1 MTDQTDGFGHEEVHI
16 RRGERSGLPVVV
28 AVHSTA
34 AGPAVGGCRLWT
46 YPDWRAGL
54 ADALALSA
62 AMTVKCAVAGLP
74 RGGGKT
80 VLPLPP
86 GLRLDPDRRRALFLD
101 AGDAVEE
108 LGGRYFTGEDV
119 GTTAPDLL
127 VMAERTK
134 RVMGLPVE
142 HGGVGEPAAPTAA
155 GVVAAIR
162 ATCEV
167 VLGTADPAGLRFAV
181 HGLGQVGGRV
191 ARWLVDAGAR
201 VTAADVDPSRRVP
214 GVAVVDPD
222 ALLDLDVDVLVPASL
237 GGLLTREVVA
247 RLRCRAVVGPANNQ
261 LAEPAVAGLLVERG
275 IAWAPDVVVNGGGA
289 VYVVLRETAMATHEE
304 AMARVA
310 AIGDTVREVLTDAA
324 RTGTTPSAAVAALV
338 RRRTG

>member
-1 MTDQTDGFGHEEVHI
+1 MSDHPDGFGHEQVLI
-16 RRGERSGLPVVV
+16 RRGQRSGLPVVV
-28 AVHSTA
+28 AVHSTT
-34 AGPAVGGCRLWT
+34 AGPAVGGCRLWA

-54 ADALALSA
+54 ADALDLSA

-86 GLRLDPDRRRALFLD
+86 GLRLDADRRRALFLD
-101 AGDAVEE
+101 VGDAVEE
-108 LGGRYFTGEDV
+108 LDGRYFIGEDI

-127 VMAERTK
+127 AMTERTGW
-134 RVMGLPVE
+134 VMGLPVE

-155 GVVAAIR
+155 GVVAAIG

-167 VLGTADPAGLRFAV
+167 VFGTADPAGLRFAV

-191 ARWLVDAGAR
+191 ARWLVERGAV
-201 VTAADVDPSRRVP
+201 VTGADVDPARRVP
-214 GVAVVDPD
+214 GVAMTDPD
-222 ALLDLDVDVLVPASL
+222 SLLDLDVDVLVPASL
-237 GGLLTREVVA
+237 GHLLSREVVA

-261 LAEPAVAGLLVERG
+261 LADDSVGALLVERG

-289 VYVVLRETAMATHEE
+289 IYVVLRETGKAGHEE
-304 AMARVA
+304 AMARVG
-310 AIGDTVREVLTDAA
+310 AIGDTVREVLTAAA
-324 RTGTTPSAAVAALV
+324 RTGTTPSAAVDALV
-338 RRRTG
+338 GGRTS

>member
-1 MTDQTDGFGHEEVHI
+1 MTDQLNGFDHEQVLI
-16 RRGERSGLPVVV
+16 RRGGRSGLPIVV

-54 ADALALSA
+54 ADALDLSA

-86 GLRLDPDRRRALFLD
+86 GLRLDADRRRALFLD
-101 AGDAVEE
+101 VGDAVED
-108 LGGRYFTGEDV
+108 LGGRYFIGEDV

-127 VMAERTK
+127 TIAERTG
-134 RVMGLPVE
+134 RVMGLPTE
-142 HGGVGEPAAPTAA
+142 SGGVGEPAAPTAA
-155 GVVAAIR
+155 GVLAAIG

-167 VLGTADPAGLRFAV
+167 VFGTADPTGLRFAV

-191 ARWLVDAGAR
+191 ARRLVERGAV
-201 VTAADVDPSRRVP
+201 VTAADVDPTRHVP
-214 GVAVVDPD
+214 GVATTDPD
-222 ALLDLDVDVLVPASL
+222 SLLDLDVDVLVPASL
-237 GGLLTREVVA
+237 GHLLTREVVA

-261 LAEPAVAGLLVERG
+261 LADPSVGDLLVERG
-275 IAWAPDVVVNGGGA
+275 ITWAPDVVVNGGGA
-289 VYVVLRETAMATHEE
+289 VYVVLRETAQVGHEE
-304 AMARVA
+304 AMKRVD
-310 AIGDTVREVLTDAA
+310 AIGDTVREVLTAAA
-324 RTGTTPSAAVAALV
+324 RTGSTPSAAVADLV
-338 RRRTG
+338 RRRTA

>member
-1 MTDQTDGFGHEEVHI
+1 MTDHADGFEHDEVLI
-16 RRGERSGLPVVV
+16 RRGSRSELPIVV

-54 ADALALSA
+54 ADALDLSA

-101 AGDAVEE
+101 VGDAVEE
-108 LGGRYFTGEDV
+108 LDGRYFIGEDV
-119 GTTAPDLL
+119 GTAGPDLL
-127 VMAERTK
+127 AMAERTG

-155 GVVAAIR
+155 GVVAAIG
-162 ATCEV
+162 ATCDV
-167 VLGTADPAGLRFAV
+167 VFGTADPAGLRFAV

-191 ARWLVDAGAR
+191 ARWLVERGAV
-201 VTAADVDPSRRVP
+201 VTGADVDPTRRVP
-214 GVAVVDPD
+214 GVATTDPYS
-222 ALLDLDVDVLVPASL
+222 LLDLDTDVLVPASL
-237 GGLLTREVVA
+237 GHLLTRDVVS

-261 LAEPAVAGLLVERG
+261 LADPSVGELLVERG
-275 IAWAPDVVVNGGGA
+275 ITWAPDVVVNGGGA
-289 VYVVLRETAMATHEE
+289 IYVVLRETAGAGHEE
-304 AMARVA
+304 AMARVG
-310 AIGDTVREVLTDAA
+310 AIGDTVREVLGDAA
-324 RTGTTPSAAVAALV
+324 RTGTTPSAAVSELV
-338 RRRTG
+338 RRRTA